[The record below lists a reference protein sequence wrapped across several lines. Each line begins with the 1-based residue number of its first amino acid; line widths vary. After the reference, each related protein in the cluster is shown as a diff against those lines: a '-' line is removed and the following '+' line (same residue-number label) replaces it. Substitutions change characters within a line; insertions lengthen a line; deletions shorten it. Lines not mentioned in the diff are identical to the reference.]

1 MIKISKKAHLIS
13 KMLTTHQLTRIRE
26 DDIELNLENFI
37 EREPE
42 KRSTH
47 FFLGFYS
54 KSGVKFALKKYG
66 VFEELKKRSFKDIQL
81 EINTSDPFQ
90 QRLSF
95 YNKEKNKK
103 NLIIEVVLKRKH
115 LTTYSPFPANIYGR
129 SFEFLCVEWM
139 AMQDPR
145 VKFTPYRP
153 RLPGQ
158 QYPGLRLGRLATE
171 LLALSGK
178 RLRLA
183 GILNVPEFFHNAQM
197 YSKTFHFLNPEYEG
211 KRIAIVRD
219 LLKDYRLADV
229 SWAIDL
235 ECVKEN
241 NQPFRWFVSEHIMP
255 LDRDLRNYFSSPDY
269 QRVVKDA
276 AKKYVYTLDL
286 NSWSQKKVKIK
297 NFNSD

>member
-1 MIKISKKAHLIS
+1 MVKISKRTHLVS
-13 KMLTTHQLTRIRE
+13 KMLTTHQLTRICE
-26 DDIELNLENFI
+26 NDIELNLGNFI

-42 KRSTH
+42 KRSTQ

-54 KSGVKFALKKYG
+54 KSGVKLALKKYG
-66 VFEELKKRSFKDIQL
+66 VFEELNKRGFQDIHL

-95 YNKEKNKK
+95 HYKERNKK
-103 NLIIEVVLKRKH
+103 NLIIEVILKRKH
-115 LTTYSPFPANIYGR
+115 FTTYSTFPANIYGR

-145 VKFTPYRP
+145 ARFTSDRP

-158 QYPGLRLGRLATE
+158 EYPGLKLGRLAAE
-171 LLALSGK
+171 LLAISCK

-211 KRIAIVRD
+211 KRIAIMRD

-241 NQPFRWFVSEHIMP
+241 SQPFKWFVSELIMP
-255 LDRDLRNYFSSPDY
+255 LDRDLHDYFSAPEY
-269 QRVVKDA
+269 QRAAKET
-276 AKKYVYTLDL
+276 AKKYIYTLDTD
-286 NSWSQKKVKIK
+286 SWKKKKLKIK
-297 NFNSD
+297 NFNFA